1 MCWQEIGTLNDAAPT
16 FSEIY
21 NMGPMDIDE
30 SGWYLLHRAVNRP
43 MHTRGMVNVVK
54 GLLQAM
60 SVEAVNALTISG
72 RPAGFSALSLCC
84 NSRDPHGERTAIAI
98 LLVEKGANL
107 EVRNASGATPLITAC
122 SVGFM
127 SVVKVLLDAGANPF
141 ATNDRGN
148 NALDSNQAVAA
159 DRQVC

>member
-1 MCWQEIGTLNDAAPT
+1 MCWQEIGTLNDAALT
-16 FSEIY
+16 FSDIY
-21 NMGPMDIDE
+21 NMGPMDIDDM
-30 SGWYLLHRAVNRP
+30 GWTLLHRAVSRS
-43 MHTRGMVNVVK
+43 MHTRGMIDVVS

-84 NSRDPHGERTAIAI
+84 SSRDPHGERTAIAI

-122 SVGFM
+122 AVGFW
-127 SVVKVLLDAGANPF
+127 SVVRVLLDARADAF
-141 ATNDRGN
+141 ATNNNGRNAMGVTPRG
-148 NALDSNQAVAA
+148 QAMVF
-159 DRQVC
+159 